1 MGIYTIHEVK
11 GLEFDNV
18 FVIGLTNQDV
28 DDADLELNKALP
40 ADYSFDEFKEKINKL
55 AVTKDEQLKD
65 IITKLYSAGVQDS
78 SELYMSFQ
86 LQGYDCFPRTDREL
100 KIIYH
105 SYSQLLQNLEE
116 ERRLIYVA
124 ITRAKKRC
132 YVEKVSDYLESS
144 LIDELEEN
152 INFQ

>member
-1 MGIYTIHEVK
+1 M
-11 GLEFDNV
+11 
-18 FVIGLTNQDV
+18 
-28 DDADLELNKALP
+28 P
-40 ADYSFDEFKEKINKL
+40 ADYSFDEFKENINKL
-55 AVTKDEQLKD
+55 AVTKDDQLKD

-78 SELYMSFQ
+78 YELYVAFQFQSF
-86 LQGYDCFPRTDREL
+86 DCFPRTDREL

-105 SYSQLLQNLEE
+105 SYSQLLQNFEE

-132 YVEKVSDYLESS
+132 YVEKVSAHLESP

-152 INFQ
+152 INKDKSDMKRM